1 MKVRESVQLQT
12 VLAMYDKEIDRDRAV
27 PRSDDQDA
35 QLQSPGMKFLRRGY
49 QSKVTKGRTSAWT
62 GEWENVVSG
71 KQMDSVQEEALA
83 VFASEVIVDD
93 EHNHPL
99 LLQRR
104 RHRLTEESLRKAV
117 APGEKFLCTERSES
131 YPKGHCTHPS
141 CNFWHPVCQSHE

>member
-83 VFASEVIVDD
+83 VL
-93 EHNHPL
+93 PRRYRG
-99 LLQRR
+99 QRAQSSSPTPKA
-104 RHRLTEESLRKAV
+104 RHRLTEESLPKAV
-117 APGEKFLCTERSES
+117 APGEKFLCTERSER
-131 YPKGHCTHPS
+131 
-141 CNFWHPVCQSHE
+141 V